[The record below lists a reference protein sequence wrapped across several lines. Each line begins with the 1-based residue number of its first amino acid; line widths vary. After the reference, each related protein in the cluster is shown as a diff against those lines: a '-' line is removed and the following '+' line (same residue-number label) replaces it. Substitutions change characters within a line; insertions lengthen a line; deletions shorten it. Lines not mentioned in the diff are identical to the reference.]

1 MWRCFYA
8 IKVYDSALHKLLS
21 DQISFY
27 AFYADVLEAEAEE
40 EGSFMNK
47 TDVSCYCNIPINIL
61 WIDNIHYNMCWK
73 KKFVIGN
80 IHFIEKTSWLSNSP
94 FYETVFSPRTNAWV
108 FW

>member
-1 MWRCFYA
+1 MC
-8 IKVYDSALHKLLS
+8 SALHKLLS

-27 AFYADVLEAEAEE
+27 AFYADVLEAQAE

-61 WIDNIHYNMCWK
+61 WIDNIHYNMWK
-73 KKFVIGN
+73 KYSDGIGN

-94 FYETVFSPRTNAWV
+94 FYETVFLPELMR
-108 FW
+108 